1 MHTIIMVLV
10 RVNSCFR
17 TPDLKKNDL
26 KSRVSEYQIII
37 MVTDNWFINQVNN
50 FVRPHPASRIRWTVP
65 RQSSQLFTGRSE
77 VLKKINNVLRKRRG
91 GIKRLIPRR
100 LNPWIDMR
108 GSERA
113 IIVVYGMG
121 GIGKSE
127 LCLKVAQKMRNEYD
141 LE

>member
-17 TPDLKKNDL
+17 TRESKRNDL
-26 KSRVSEYQIII
+26 KSRVSHYQIII

-50 FVRPHPASRIRWTVP
+50 FVRSHPASKIRWTVP
-65 RQSSQLFTGRSE
+65 CQSSPLFTGRSE
-77 VLKKINNVLRKRRG
+77 VLKQLKDALRKKRSR
-91 GIKRLIPRR
+91 IKRLIPC
-100 LNPWIDMR
+100 LGMES
-108 GSERA
+108 SERA

-127 LCLKVAQKMRNEYD
+127 LCLKIAHDMQTE
-141 LE
+141 

>member
-17 TPDLKKNDL
+17 TPELKKNDL

-50 FVRPHPASRIRWTVP
+50 FVRPHPASRTRWTVP
-65 RQSSQLFTGRSE
+65 RQSSPLFTGRGE
-77 VLKKINNVLRKRRG
+77 VLKRIEDALRKNSKVANFMIG
-91 GIKRLIPRR
+91 MG
-100 LNPWIDMR
+100 

-113 IIVVYGMG
+113 VVVVIGMG

-127 LCLKVAQKMRNEYD
+127 LCLKVAQDMRNEYD
-141 LE
+141 LLE